1 MRRWAYDLLT
11 EYDEEKLSVVEE
23 KTLEV
28 LQGKGAEKNAISYLK
43 WYFNVLKRIERE
55 IRAI

>member
-1 MRRWAYDLLT
+1 MT